1 MAGFRIEGNTSG
13 NVAEVNSLNEIKVA
27 LNTTN
32 SNSGYATITCASDD
46 GSITGEKL
54 WIDPEGSGDN
64 RIRVGFDSLQLDEN
78 FPGTALNS
86 NIFNSSGWTM
96 ITSVAGGSLT
106 LNSGLSVASGAVA
119 RVSTYKHYPLNAA
132 SELYFE
138 TDIEFTLPPQTN
150 NICEWGLF
158 IASSTSTPTD
168 GVFFRLNQSGEL
180 YGVINNNG
188 VEITSDSIDFNTY
201 VNTATTNFVIS
212 IGNTFAK
219 FWINKNL
226 AAYVEMGD
234 SGTTITSSMYLPVSF
249 RIYNS
254 NTIGAAQQMKIM
266 SVSVTDGDLNYNK
279 SFELQAVS
287 AGLHCLNTQTGVAA
301 HGMTAQFV
309 NNTNPTPA
317 APANSTANLGSGLGG
332 LFHANINGLSTSTDY
347 IISSYLVPVGSST
360 FPGKSLFITDIIV
373 SASSEVVANGAAIT
387 NWIVGLAFGNNAL
400 TLATA
405 QSATTKIPKR
415 LVLGIQ
421 SIPAN
426 APVGTTVE
434 PTIAR
439 SFQTPIC
446 VNQSEYVQV
455 FIRFK
460 NNNSAATQRLDFA
473 IGINGFFE

>member
-32 SNSGYATITCASDD
+32 SNSGYATITCAGDD

-54 WIDPEGSGDN
+54 WTDPEGSGDN
-64 RIRVGFDSLQLDEN
+64 RIRIGIDSMQLDEN
-78 FPGTALNS
+78 FPGTVLNS
-86 NIFNSSGWTM
+86 NIFLSAVSTM
-96 ITSVAGGSLT
+96 SASVAGGSLT
-106 LNSGLSVASGAVA
+106 LNSGLSLASGAVA
-119 RVSTYKHYPLNAA
+119 RVSTYKSYALNAA

-138 TDIEFTLPPQTN
+138 TNIKFTLPPQTN

-158 IASSTSTPTD
+158 IASSISAPTD
-168 GVFFRLNQSGEL
+168 GVFFRLNQSGGL

-188 VEITSDSIDFNTY
+188 AETTSSAIDFNTY
-201 VNTATTNFVIS
+201 VNTATTNFIIS

-219 FWINKNL
+219 FWINNNL
-226 AAYVEMGD
+226 AAYVEIGD

-254 NTIGAAQQMKIM
+254 NTVGAAQQMKIM

-279 SFELQAVS
+279 SFGIQAVS
-287 AGLHCLNTQTGVAA
+287 AGLHCLNTQTGSAT
-301 HGMTAQFV
+301 HGMNAQFL
-309 NNTNPTPA
+309 NSASPAAA
-317 APANSTANLGSGLGG
+317 APANNTANLGSGLGG
-332 LFHANINGLSTSTDY
+332 LFNASINGLTAGTDY
-347 IISSYLVPVGSST
+347 IISAFLVPAGSST
-360 FPGKSLFITDIIV
+360 VPGKSLFVTDIIV
-373 SASSEVVANGAAIT
+373 SASSEAVANGAAIT

-400 TLATA
+400 TLASTQA
-405 QSATTKIPKR
+405 ATTKNAKR
-415 LVLGIQ
+415 LVLGMQ

-426 APVGTTVE
+426 APVGTIAD
-434 PTIAR
+434 PTIFR
-439 SFQTPIC
+439 NFQTPIC
-446 VNQSEYVQV
+446 INQSEYITI

-460 NNNSAATQRLDFA
+460 NNNSAATQRLEFA